1 MHPLWGVL
9 MIAVGLFMLISGLS
23 KSDFIIYRLMV
34 ARSKILWGENV
45 HRFYQVVGIIIIV
58 VGILAGLGIIWST

>member
-34 ARSKILWGENV
+34 ARSKMLWGENV